1 MTSITRR
8 GLFTGNECSDANL
21 ITMPLSRDP
30 GALLSRSYEL
40 PAGPRVRLRLARRSD
55 LPGFRALLAQRGIE
69 ASELELERLV
79 RYDPRK
85 RVVICA
91 MAPVRMAETVV
102 GVGAIDLESD
112 AEPETIVVD
121 ERLTDGLGTLLAET
135 LSQRAQIHARRIA

>member
-1 MTSITRR
+1 
-8 GLFTGNECSDANL
+8 
-21 ITMPLSRDP
+21 MPSSRDP

-55 LPGFRALLAQRGIE
+55 LPGFRDLLAQRGVP
-69 ASELELERLV
+69 ATDFELERLV
-79 RYDPRK
+79 RYDPRE

-91 MAPVRMAETVV
+91 MAPVRGAETVV
-102 GVGAIDLESD
+102 GVGAIDLHAR

-135 LSQRAQIHARRIA
+135 LVQRAQIHARRTA

>member
-1 MTSITRR
+1 VTSITRS
-8 GLFTGNECSDANL
+8 GFFTGNECSDANL
-21 ITMPLSRDP
+21 IAMPLSRDP

-40 PAGPRVRLRLARRSD
+40 PSGPRVRLRLARRSD
-55 LPGFRALLAQRGIE
+55 LPGVRALLAQRGIE
-69 ASELELERLV
+69 ASELELARLV

-102 GVGAIDLESD
+102 GVGAIDLEAE

-135 LSQRAQIHARRIA
+135 LVQRAQIHARRIA